1 MALWKAGAETYALS
15 LHQSGLDTLAVD
27 APGMHTVCQDIT
39 KWQETKAAV
48 QKITEEGVIDLLVY
62 NAGVGIEE
70 KMGAITEE
78 NVGLTINTNLVAG
91 INVAQEISKAM
102 VAGGKG
108 GSIVFVSSV
117 FSILSYAGYT
127 SYCASKAG
135 LDAAARVMALEL
147 GPSQIRVNCVNPT
160 IVMTAMGKEHWLA
173 FPQKLAEVQARIP
186 LRKVAE
192 VRDVVNT
199 TLYLLSGKS
208 DMITGNSIMLD
219 GGLSIC

>member
-27 APGMHTVCQDIT
+27 APGIHTVCQDLT
-39 KWQETKAAV
+39 KWPETKAAI
-48 QKITEEGVIDLLVY
+48 QKINEEGAIDLLVY
-62 NAGVGIEE
+62 NAGVYISEE
-70 KMGAITEE
+70 LGDITEE
-78 NVGLTINTNLVAG
+78 NLSLTINTNLVAG
-91 INVAQEISKAM
+91 INVAQEVSKAM
-102 VAGGKG
+102 VAGGNG
-108 GSIVFVSSV
+108 GSIVFISSLSSV
-117 FSILSYAGYT
+117 FSYIGNA
-127 SYCASKAG
+127 SYCSSKAA

-160 IVMTAMGKEHWLA
+160 VVMTAMGVKNWLTY
-173 FPQKLAEVQARIP
+173 PQKLADLKARTP

-199 TLYLLSGKS
+199 TLYLLSDKS